1 MKRIMALVLA
11 IIMILGCIS
20 TILFATASAK
30 ESTFTDVMGT
40 VSEWANVYIEKMVDR
55 GILDGIGG
63 GKFNPEG
70 LLTREQFAKVLVLG
84 IPKEDK
90 GITSEFSD
98 VVSGS
103 WYEEF
108 VKKAVSTG
116 IMKGYSKEE
125 FGVSDSIKRCDMAL
139 GIARL
144 DKTDEELKTYADK
157 IPATVEDRDTIP
169 DYAKGAM
176 GYCYEKGIFS
186 GDEKGNFKPFD
197 NTTRA
202 QIAKVICV
210 YLENAEKE
218 ITSEITEEITSEITE
233 EITSEPSDEITFE
246 PTSEVSEEKEE
257 KPSRPLITGDFI
269 QPGLSASWSQTRW
282 NNHFDELLEA
292 GIDTFIIQ
300 WIAETPNGVLT
311 TAYYPAE
318 LSGYPKANS
327 YDKYAVSSNMLE
339 RCLKA
344 AESRGIKVYIGLNAA
359 EEWWSKGVN
368 DRNWYVK
375 QSEIGNEIA
384 TEIYDLYQWKYPNAF
399 AGFYWW
405 FEMYNGMG
413 GKEQAFAEMININLD
428 YLTRLD
434 KKMPFV
440 LSPFVK
446 KSVTVK
452 KTQEEWTKFF
462 SYANFRKGDIFTMQ
476 DAVGAGH
483 MSMELLDQYYAAI
496 KKAVDTEPNVEFWA
510 NNENFIQSTWSSS
523 PLTRVVEQLNITSK
537 YVTKHISFSYTHYY
551 SSAGNKPGNY
561 HEKYLDYKNNGV
573 VAND

>member
-318 LSGYPKANS
+318 LSGY
-327 YDKYAVSSNMLE
+327 
-339 RCLKA
+339 R
-344 AESRGIKVYIGLNAA
+344 RI
-359 EEWWSKGVN
+359 
-368 DRNWYVK
+368 
-375 QSEIGNEIA
+375 
-384 TEIYDLYQWKYPNAF
+384 
-399 AGFYWW
+399 
-405 FEMYNGMG
+405 
-413 GKEQAFAEMININLD
+413 
-428 YLTRLD
+428 
-434 KKMPFV
+434 
-440 LSPFVK
+440 
-446 KSVTVK
+446 
-452 KTQEEWTKFF
+452 
-462 SYANFRKGDIFTMQ
+462 
-476 DAVGAGH
+476 
-483 MSMELLDQYYAAI
+483 
-496 KKAVDTEPNVEFWA
+496 
-510 NNENFIQSTWSSS
+510 
-523 PLTRVVEQLNITSK
+523 
-537 YVTKHISFSYTHYY
+537 
-551 SSAGNKPGNY
+551 
-561 HEKYLDYKNNGV
+561 
-573 VAND
+573 

>member
-1 MKRIMALVLA
+1 MKRVMALVLA
-11 IIMILGCIS
+11 IIMILGCVS
-20 TILFATASAK
+20 TILFATANAK
-30 ESTFTDVMGT
+30 ESSFTDVLGT
-40 VSEWANVYIEKMVDR
+40 VSEWANVFIEKMVDR

-90 GITSEFSD
+90 GITAEFSD

-108 VKKAVSTG
+108 VEKAVATG

-125 FGVSDSIKRCDMAL
+125 FGVSHSIKRCDMAL

-144 DKTDEELKTYADK
+144 DKTDEELKAYADK
-157 IPATVEDRDTIP
+157 IPATVEDRDEIP
-169 DYAKGAM
+169 EYAKGAM

-186 GDEKGNFKPFD
+186 GDGEGNFKPFD

-210 YLENAEKE
+210 YIENMK
-218 ITSEITEEITSEITE
+218 SETTEEITTE
-233 EITSEPSDEITFE
+233 TSE
-246 PTSEVSEEKEE
+246 EVTKE

-269 QPGLSASWSQTRW
+269 QPGLSASWSQSRW

-318 LSGYPKANS
+318 LSGYPKASS
-327 YDKYAVSSNMLE
+327 YDKFGVSSSMLE

-344 AESRGIKVYIGLNAA
+344 AEERGIKVYIGLNAA
-359 EEWWSKGVN
+359 DEWWSKGVN
-368 DRNWYVK
+368 DRDWYVK

-399 AGFYWW
+399 GGFYWW

-413 GKEQAFAEMININLD
+413 GKEQAFAEMININLN

-434 KKMPFV
+434 KNMPFV

-446 KSVTVK
+446 ISVTAK

-462 SYANFRKGDIFTMQ
+462 SYADFRKGDIFTMQ
-476 DAVGAGH
+476 DAIGSGA
-483 MSMELLDQYYAAI
+483 MSIELLDLYYAAI
-496 KKAVDTEPNVEFWA
+496 KKAVDTEPNIEFWA
-510 NNENFIQSTWSSS
+510 NNENFIQATWSPS
-523 PLTRVVEQLNITSK
+523 PLSRVVEQLDITQK

-561 HEKYLDYKNNGV
+561 HEKYLDYKNSGV
-573 VAND
+573 ISED